1 MQHSITILY
10 FPLTVYF
17 SGQQE
22 TRKGAFVRNT
32 NEYLDKVQRARDVV
46 HVIIDRNLV
55 RLADSLESGTMQHT
69 VDLAPV
75 LLEECL
81 QLGEVSASK

>member
-1 MQHSITILY
+1 MQHSITTLYSPLILY
-10 FPLTVYF
+10 FA
-17 SGQQE
+17 GQQE
-22 TRKGAFVRNT
+22 KRKGALYRDT

-46 HVIIDRNLV
+46 HVIIDRNPV

-81 QLGEVSASK
+81 QLGEVSAGK